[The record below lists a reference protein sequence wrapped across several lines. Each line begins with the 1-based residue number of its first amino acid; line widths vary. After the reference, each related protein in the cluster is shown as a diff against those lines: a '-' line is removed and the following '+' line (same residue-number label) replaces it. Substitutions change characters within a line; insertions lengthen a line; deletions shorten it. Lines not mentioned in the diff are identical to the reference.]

1 MNFLVKLLV
10 VTDGAREESHV
21 DSFLN
26 DDVRELGAVVVV
38 VAEGLRHLANFVACD
53 CFQRA
58 VTNPVAK
65 HNNRRWK
72 VVIVA
77 LKKRKT

>member
-1 MNFLVKLLV
+1 MRTSTFLLLSLI
-10 VTDGAREESHV
+10 ALAPRS
-21 DSFLN
+21 S
-26 DDVRELGAVVVV
+26 
-38 VAEGLRHLANFVACD
+38 AEGEERADASWWSLQKVQRPSHLANFVACD